1 MKSIKKDFFLEKAKD
16 YDKHKPRTENL
27 INIAQG
33 ILKES
38 FFSKEMSIMDFGS
51 GTGLLLTEIAPHVKK
66 ITAVDI
72 SASMNEVLRSKKDIL
87 ECKLEIIETDLT
99 KETFS
104 KTFDAIVSSMTIH
117 HIKNVLELFKKFYS
131 LLNKNGFIAI
141 ADLDLEDGSFHTTDT
156 GVFHFGFDREEFL
169 NTVKKAGFKDLKIET
184 VSVVEKPTG
193 KYPVFLL
200 TGRKN

>member
-1 MKSIKKDFFLEKAKD
+1 MKSVQKDYFLEKAKD
-16 YDKHKPRTENL
+16 YDTHKPRTENVE
-27 INIAQG
+27 NIAHG

-38 FFSKEMSIMDFGS
+38 FFSKEMSVMDFGS
-51 GTGLLLTEIAPHVKK
+51 GTGLLLSEIAPYVKT

-72 SASMNEVLRSKKDIL
+72 SASMNEVLRSKKDTIKCEL
-87 ECKLEIIETDLT
+87 ELIETDLT
-99 KETFS
+99 KETINKS
-104 KTFDAIVSSMTIH
+104 FDAIVSSMTIH

-169 NTVKKAGFKDLKIET
+169 NTAKKAGFKDFKI
-184 VSVVEKPTG
+184 S
-193 KYPVFLL
+193 
-200 TGRKN
+200 

>member
-1 MKSIKKDFFLEKAKD
+1 MKSIKKDFFSEKAKD
-16 YDKHKPRTENL
+16 YDKHKPRTENV

>member
-1 MKSIKKDFFLEKAKD
+1 MKSVQKDYFSEKAKD
-16 YDKHKPRTENL
+16 YDTHKPRTVNVE
-27 INIAQG
+27 NIAKG

-38 FFSKEMSIMDFGS
+38 FFSKDMSIMDFGS
-51 GTGLLLTEIAPHVKK
+51 GTGLLLTEVAPYVKK
-66 ITAVDI
+66 ISAVDI
-72 SASMNEVLRSKKDIL
+72 SASMNEVLKSKKDIIECEL
-87 ECKLEIIETDLT
+87 ELIETDLT
-99 KETFS
+99 KEAFN
-104 KTFDAIVSSMTIH
+104 KTFDAIISSMTIH
-117 HIKNVLELFKKFYS
+117 HIKNVLELFRKFYS

-169 NTVKKAGFKDLKIET
+169 NTAKKAGFKDLKIET

-200 TGRKN
+200 TGRK

>member
-1 MKSIKKDFFLEKAKD
+1 MKSVQKDYFSEKAKD
-16 YDKHKPRTENL
+16 YDTHKPRTVNVE
-27 INIAQG
+27 NIAQG

-38 FFSKEMSIMDFGS
+38 FFSKDMSIMDFGS
-51 GTGLLLTEIAPHVKK
+51 GTGLLLTEVAPYVKK
-66 ITAVDI
+66 ISAVDI
-72 SASMNEVLRSKKDIL
+72 STSMNEVLRSKKDIIECEL
-87 ECKLEIIETDLT
+87 ELIETDLT
-99 KETFS
+99 KEAFN
-104 KTFDAIVSSMTIH
+104 KTFDAIISSMTIH
-117 HIKNVLELFKKFYS
+117 HIKNVLELFRKFYS

-169 NTVKKAGFKDLKIET
+169 NTAKKAGFKDLKIET

-200 TGRKN
+200 TGRK

>member
-1 MKSIKKDFFLEKAKD
+1 MKSVQKDYFSEKAKD
-16 YDKHKPRTENL
+16 YDTHKPRTVNVE
-27 INIAQG
+27 NIAQG

-38 FFSKEMSIMDFGS
+38 FFSKDMSIMDFGS
-51 GTGLLLTEIAPHVKK
+51 GTGLLLTEVAPYVKK
-66 ITAVDI
+66 ISAVDI
-72 SASMNEVLRSKKDIL
+72 STSMNEVLRSKKDIIECEL
-87 ECKLEIIETDLT
+87 ELIEIDLT
-99 KETFS
+99 KEAFN
-104 KTFDAIVSSMTIH
+104 KTFDAIISSMTIH
-117 HIKNVLELFKKFYS
+117 HIKNVLELFRKFYS

-169 NTVKKAGFKDLKIET
+169 NTAKKAGFKDLKIET

-200 TGRKN
+200 TGRK